1 MVHIKT
7 RDLEGRD
14 HYVVPV
20 VMAVEGVLNGNN
32 GPLFYPGTELKK
44 SALLWNGRPVLLY
57 HPDLYT
63 SSYAGNPRVFD
74 KQKLGTIFNAKFASQ
89 RLLADAWLETGRLDA
104 IAPRVLRSIQTKQQ
118 VEVSTG
124 LLIEVDGRTGIH
136 NGRAYIGIARN
147 HLPDHLAILP
157 DKVGACSLKDGCGLI
172 RNEEPEILQL
182 PALEF

>member
-63 SSYAGNPRVFD
+63 SSYAGN
-74 KQKLGTIFNAKFASQ
+74 Q
-89 RLLADAWLETGRLDA
+89 
-104 IAPRVLRSIQTKQQ
+104 
-118 VEVSTG
+118 
-124 LLIEVDGRTGIH
+124 
-136 NGRAYIGIARN
+136 
-147 HLPDHLAILP
+147 
-157 DKVGACSLKDGCGLI
+157 
-172 RNEEPEILQL
+172 
-182 PALEF
+182 